1 MEEFLALLAV
11 QVVVLVVEVIVRQV
25 VQGFRTAPAPI

>member
-11 QVVVLVVEVIVRQV
+11 QVVVLVAETVVRYALQSFRV
-25 VQGFRTAPAPI
+25 VAVPA